1 MRIAMTIA
9 KKDIALPTGVQ
20 TVGLSEDQ
28 VACLWGISPSQ
39 FAELKR
45 KTPELLPRARR
56 IGSRKVY
63 SRIES
68 EETFHKLP
76 FWDDEKEG
84 GADDEWGVD

>member
-1 MRIAMTIA
+1 MTIA
-9 KKDIALPTGVQ
+9 KKDICLPDGVQ
-20 TVGLSEDQ
+20 AVGLTENQ

-45 KTPELLPRARR
+45 KNPELLPRARR
-56 IGSRKVY
+56 AGSRKVY

-76 FWDDEKEG
+76 FWDEDE
-84 GADDEWGVD
+84 GAADLDDEWSVN

>member
-9 KKDIALPTGVQ
+9 KKNIFLPTGVQ

-39 FAELKR
+39 FADLKR
-45 KTPELLPRARR
+45 KNPELLPRARR

-63 SRIES
+63 SRMES
-68 EETFHKLP
+68 EEIFHKLP
-76 FWDDEKEG
+76 FWDDEKDAG
-84 GADDEWGVD
+84 TDDEWGVD

>member
-1 MRIAMTIA
+1 MTIA
-9 KKDIALPTGVQ
+9 KKDISLPDGVQ
-20 TVGLSEDQ
+20 AVGLTENQ

-45 KTPELLPRARR
+45 KNPELLPRARR
-56 IGSRKVY
+56 AGSRKVY

-76 FWDDEKEG
+76 YWNEDE
-84 GADDEWGVD
+84 GAAASDDEWDVN